1 MNSPA
6 TNAKRSPDGPAVIS
20 AAVSAAHEALIRD
33 AFDDI
38 ALLVGSIAAIHSLDD
53 DILWS
58 LMKRLDRIRVR
69 LLRNL
74 QGGASRESFEP
85 EAMRPP
91 RTHAAVDE
99 FLVRNRGR
107 MRSTAWSANWRMC
120 WRLRTPEARIRLQI
134 SKACSTPRVR
144 C

>member
-6 TNAKRSPDGPAVIS
+6 THAKRSPGE
-20 AAVSAAHEALIRD
+20 AAVVTAPVSDAHEALIRD

-58 LMKRLDRIRVR
+58 LMKRLDRIRVK
-69 LLRNL
+69 LLRNI
-74 QGGASRESFEP
+74 QGGAAREDFEP
-85 EAMRPP
+85 ATMRPP

-99 FLVRNRGR
+99 FLARNRGR
-107 MRSTAWSANWRMC
+107 MG
-120 WRLRTPEARIRLQI
+120 E
-134 SKACSTPRVR
+134 
-144 C
+144 